1 MISTCQISLGPF
13 LWISLCVWPNPF
25 SAWASIERGFLSNC
39 SVWAG
44 VTCRTKEWIKH
55 WTSGT
60 CAYNQF
66 DCLSVF
72 FFHTCLFN
80 SLQEFGMERRMISF
94 SHSYIYIY
102 TIIFKYT
109 YIYIYAQ
116 CQCIYIYKFMFI
128 YVLPCSAQNYI
139 FFSLQ
144 MDAEKGL

>member
-72 FFHTCLFN
+72 FSTHAFSIPFKN
-80 SLQEFGMERRMISF
+80 SAWQDELISF

-102 TIIFKYT
+102 TQSYLNT
-109 YIYIYAQ
+109 HIYIYMPNASV
-116 CQCIYIYKFMFI
+116 YIYKFMFI

>member
-72 FFHTCLFN
+72 FFPHMPFQFPSRIRHGKTNDLFFP
-80 SLQEFGMERRMISF
+80 LV
-94 SHSYIYIY
+94 YIYIY
-102 TIIFKYT
+102 TIIFKYA
-109 YIYIYAQ
+109 YIYMPNASV
-116 CQCIYIYKFMFI
+116 YIYKFMFI